1 MFILRIIA
9 AHFHKVGRAFNVY
22 GNMIATGIEAD
33 NQEMRKEGY
42 RGLRLLLIPRLLL
55 WGVVGFLSGVRN
67 AELLGGYIWV
77 LIIFYIVAFAIA
89 ASIKAPE
96 PPKQE
101 VVTPLSDTAALKR
114 AKVGLNNLL
123 DIILVVL
130 QSLEQQLTDEYTIQ
144 CPKSKGR
151 LAYTNIKNCIRVE
164 NGVAST
170 TVAFP
175 YKGEVNK
182 EKVMEDFNDCLFS
195 LLTSGELPGR
205 PLAVFTGTDNVPR
218 AGIQAIHCDIVGD
231 LIILEV
237 IQPTEEA
244 IPLLNALENADVTEP
259 NEQGVLYDD
268 GP

>member
-9 AHFHKVGRAFNVY
+9 AHFHKVGRAFDVY

-42 RGLRLLLIPRLLL
+42 RGLRLLLIPRLVL
-55 WGVVGFLSGVRN
+55 WGGLGIYYAWQGLLIGYVEFVG
-67 AELLGGYIWV
+67 
-77 LIIFYIVAFAIA
+77 IFYIIA
-89 ASIKAPE
+89 AIVIASTKAPE

-175 YKGEVNK
+175 YRGEVNK

-237 IQPTEEA
+237 IQSTEEA

-259 NEQGVLYDD
+259 NEQGVLYDND
-268 GP
+268 P